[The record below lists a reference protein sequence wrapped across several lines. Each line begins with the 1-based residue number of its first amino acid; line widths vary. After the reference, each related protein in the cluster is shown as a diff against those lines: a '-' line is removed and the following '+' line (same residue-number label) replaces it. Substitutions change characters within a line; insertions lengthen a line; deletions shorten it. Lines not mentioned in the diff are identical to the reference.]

1 MIESN
6 KIFLILFLTISIQ
19 AILNAQSKSYNN
31 PEKYKSDRDSLNQL
45 KAELSSER
53 TSIKHQIDSLK
64 NLSSNI
70 DDNISSIL
78 EDINRLYVKKFG
90 KEKANRIINKQIWK
104 GMTEKML
111 RSSWGNPDKIDKN
124 VEKWGVFTQ
133 WYYGDVTFF
142 FRDGKLTD
150 WEENK

>member
-1 MIESN
+1 MIRNYKEL
-6 KIFLILFLTISIQ
+6 LILFLVISSQ
-19 AILNAQSKSYNN
+19 AILNAQSKSSLDSKNY
-31 PEKYKSDRDSLNQL
+31 ESDRDSLNQL

-64 NLSSNI
+64 NLSSNL

-78 EDINRLYVKKFG
+78 EDINQLYVKKFG
-90 KEKANRIINKQIWK
+90 KEKADRIINKQIWK

-111 RSSWGNPDKIDKN
+111 RSSWGKPDKIDKN

-150 WEENK
+150 WEKNK